1 MYFLVSDTGRWATKN
16 NEMIFKYVVFLG
28 ETPKDA
34 LKYHL
39 IDDEGN
45 DLKVNVADYI
55 QKDIWGHYDYLEEES
70 HEEHSLEDSIFE
82 QHIIKD
88 K

>member
-1 MYFLVSDTGRWATKN
+1 MYFLVSDTGRLATKN

-28 ETPKDA
+28 RTPKGA

-39 IDDEGN
+39 IDEEGN

-55 QKDIWGHYDYLEEES
+55 QKDIWGHYDYLEEEF
-70 HEEHSLEDSIFE
+70 HEEYNLQDLIFG
-82 QHIIKD
+82 
-88 K
+88 

>member
-1 MYFLVSDTGRWATKN
+1 MYFLVSDTGCWATKN

-28 ETPKDA
+28 RTPKDA
-34 LKYHL
+34 RKYHL

-55 QKDIWGHYDYLEEES
+55 QKDIWGHYDYLEEDS
-70 HEEHSLEDSIFE
+70 HEEWSSEDSIFG
-82 QHIIKD
+82 
-88 K
+88 

>member
-28 ETPKDA
+28 RTPKEA
-34 LKYHL
+34 IKYHL

-45 DLKVNVADYI
+45 DLKINVADYI
-55 QKDIWGHYDYLEEES
+55 QKDILGYYDYLEEDS
-70 HEEHSLEDSIFE
+70 HEEYSLEDSIFG
-82 QHIIKD
+82 
-88 K
+88 

>member
-1 MYFLVSDTGRWATKN
+1 MYFLVSDTGRWATNN

-28 ETPKDA
+28 RTPKGA

-55 QKDIWGHYDYLEEES
+55 
-70 HEEHSLEDSIFE
+70 
-82 QHIIKD
+82 
-88 K
+88 

>member
-1 MYFLVSDTGRWATKN
+1 MYFLVSDTGRWATNN

-28 ETPKDA
+28 RTPKGA

-45 DLKVNVADYI
+45 DLKVNVAYDI
-55 QKDIWGHYDYLEEES
+55 QKDIWGHYDYLEEDS
-70 HEEHSLEDSIFE
+70 HEEY
-82 QHIIKD
+82 KD

>member
-28 ETPKDA
+28 RTPKDA

-55 QKDIWGHYDYLEEES
+55 
-70 HEEHSLEDSIFE
+70 
-82 QHIIKD
+82 
-88 K
+88 